1 MQTGSATVTP
11 GYTLPEWS
19 LVTSSYYTVREIMS
33 EKRVRDI
40 MHKGVI
46 ACHPNTAVAEV
57 VRVLADTEVHGVVV
71 TGAAGELAGIISHMD
86 VIPLYN
92 KELEGKTAADI
103 MTKDV
108 ITVSLDA
115 SVQEAMQLM
124 VTRHIHRL
132 VVSDRNEKGL
142 LVPVGVLSTT
152 DIVRDMRGS
161 RWMWYFSPNP

>member
-1 MQTGSATVTP
+1 
-11 GYTLPEWS
+11 
-19 LVTSSYYTVREIMS
+19 MS

-71 TGAAGELAGIISHMD
+71 TGAAGELVGIISHMD

-92 KELEGKTAADI
+92 KELEGKTAGDI
-103 MTKDV
+103 MTRDV

-124 VTRHIHRL
+124 VARHIHRL

-142 LVPVGVLSTT
+142 LIPVGVLSTT